1 MKRLKISQKI
11 IFSVIMANLIVV
23 IISSMGIIGIKKVN
37 DNSRIIGT
45 NNLESVKVLNANYN
59 NILKI
64 NTNILY
70 AINSETADLNKL
82 KQDIV
87 DCKKKSNDS
96 MKIYDGLPAVSDEE
110 EKVYAEDFQPLYEE
124 YNKSVDRVTELLGKN
139 DRQALKDFYYGNF
152 NNTQLSLEKIND
164 MLINS
169 NGEQING
176 RLVDNEAFYKKTIYL
191 MLGVA
196 ALCFLA
202 TAAMGTLLC
211 FNIRNR
217 INKVVKYTYKLRQ
230 GDFSSKIEVLNEDE
244 IGEIESSLNKSVED
258 ISSLVKNVSLGMEE
272 LSTYGEEIS
281 SNMEEVSATLENIK
295 DSMKFMSEVNQNI
308 NASMENTSIA
318 SVNIASDSEKLVAEV
333 ERGEH
338 TAKAIFDKSKSL
350 KDKVNYSINI
360 LNNTYDLKSA
370 NIMEAIENSKVVK
383 EIEYMAKTVKA
394 ISEQTNLLALNASIE
409 AARAGEAGR
418 GFVVVA
424 EEVRKLAEQSS
435 EAVSNIETIV
445 NKVENAFLYMQQNAK
460 DILEYLS
467 EEVKKDY
474 VLFEKVGEEY
484 SKDANT
490 VLNMTTNMSSFMKN
504 INDTLLEV
512 TSSIQQLSAST
523 EKNAENVSGVYENV
537 AEASKALN
545 EVSKAVQNENIMSED
560 LMGEISKFKLD

>member
-11 IFSVIMANLIVV
+11 IFSVIMANLMMV

-45 NNLESVKVLNANYN
+45 NNLESVKALNANYN

-64 NTNILY
+64 NTGILY
-70 AINSETADLNKL
+70 AINSEIVDFNKL
-82 KQDIV
+82 KQEIA
-87 DCKKKSNDS
+87 DCKKKSNDD
-96 MKIYDGLPAVSDEE
+96 MKIYDELPAISDDE
-110 EKVYAEDFQPLYEE
+110 EKVYSEDFQPLYEK
-124 YNKSVDRVTELLGKN
+124 YNKSVDRIMELVGKS
-139 DRQALKDFYYGNF
+139 DRQALKEFYYGGF
-152 NNTQLSLEKIND
+152 NNTQLSLEQIND
-164 MLINS
+164 KLINS
-169 NGEQING
+169 NSEQINKT
-176 RLVDNEAFYKKTIYL
+176 LVDSESFYNKTIYL
-191 MLGVA
+191 MIGVA

-202 TAAMGTLLC
+202 TSIMGILLC
-211 FNIRNR
+211 FNIRGR
-217 INKVVKYTYKLRQ
+217 INKVVKYTYKLRK
-230 GDFSSKIEVLNEDE
+230 GDFSSKMEVLNEDE
-244 IGEIESSLNKSVED
+244 IGEIEISLNKSVED

-272 LSTYGEEIS
+272 LSAYGEEIS

-318 SVNIASDSEKLVAEV
+318 SVNIAGDSEKLVAEI
-333 ERGEH
+333 EQGEH
-338 TAKAIFDKSKSL
+338 TAKAIFDKSKAL

-360 LNNTYDLKSA
+360 LNSTYDLKSA

-435 EAVSNIETIV
+435 EAVSNIEIIV
-445 NKVENAFLYMQQNAK
+445 SKVENAFLYMQQNAK

-490 VLNMTTNMSSFMKN
+490 VLDMTINMSSFMKN

-523 EKNAENVSGVYENV
+523 EKNAENVNGVYKNV
-537 AEASKALN
+537 AEASKAMN
-545 EVSKAVQNENIMSED
+545 DVSKAVQNENIMSED
-560 LMGEISKFKLD
+560 LMKEISKFKLD